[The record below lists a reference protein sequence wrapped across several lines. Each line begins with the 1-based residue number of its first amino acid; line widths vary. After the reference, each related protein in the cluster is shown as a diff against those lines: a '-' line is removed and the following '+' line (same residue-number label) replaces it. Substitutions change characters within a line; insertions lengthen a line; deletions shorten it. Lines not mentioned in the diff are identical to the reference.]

1 MFFLQKITLALSF
14 QSGTIISTLVF
25 LRGRPLV
32 IRRRDFGWVVNLFR
46 SYLDGVCLI
55 VSDAGANVTSV
66 CTAVGRKLPHTYP
79 RKQTSL

>member
-32 IRRRDFGWVVNLFR
+32 TTWYSGKEEEEILGGL
-46 SYLDGVCLI
+46 LICLEVI
-55 VSDAGANVTSV
+55 
-66 CTAVGRKLPHTYP
+66 
-79 RKQTSL
+79 